1 MVPDTYVDMGHNNDD
16 DKTKRYVDFLTDD
29 ENQDFDILNR
39 AEVDESAED
48 FDPAAMSNSIELESS
63 ESEESQEAII
73 TGPRTFLA
81 DELGLDSSE
90 ALVKNQDQDQDQE
103 NEASAKDES
112 ADESLDLQTSLSIE
126 DSSESFKAEQI
137 AVDESSRND
146 YDPDFSYAEF
156 ANILQDAT
164 STKEKS
170 EPVASV
176 DSEKEEEP
184 TEEISW
190 SNEVSMDE
198 KSSEEEAAPVDVQAD
213 YATAKIRIKE
223 EPVREEVAIASEKN
237 TDDHEDSLF
246 TEEPLTKNSLRMGS
260 DTFRDEA
267 TDKLSKKKIEQAIKE
282 EDLKTEK
289 DTNSGLSS
297 EESLAK
303 EKPNTSSIS
312 QTAVDYSAGKTN
324 EVAQEEPRSK
334 VSSLHEHSGDYETS
348 FRATQAQSTVNQPNL
363 QSNESLRLAQD
374 KILDLESELEK
385 LRIENQ
391 ELAAAGE
398 VLKRKLN
405 EQDSSR
411 IKLDKTKQEIEQ
423 QLKEEVEHSQLRIQ
437 AKNQEI
443 AELRVKVESLELRL
457 QRDLQRV
464 RSRERELENRL
475 EIVRLENSAVL
486 RSKDEHIL
494 ELKRKLDQKDLE
506 TEQLSERLKSQIDE
520 SKEKQEKIKRTIRTL
535 RLALNMLDEAED
547 DIKMKKTG

>member
-1 MVPDTYVDMGHNNDD
+1 MGHNNDD
-16 DKTKRYVDFLTDD
+16 EKTKKYVDFLTDD

-39 AEVDESAED
+39 AEVDESAVD
-48 FDPAAMSNSIELESS
+48 FDPAAVSSIELDSS
-63 ESEESQEAII
+63 DSEEGEGAVI

-81 DELGLDSSE
+81 DELGIARNE
-90 ALVKNQDQDQDQE
+90 PLVKKQE
-103 NEASAKDES
+103 AKEEETETEARV
-112 ADESLDLQTSLSIE
+112 TSSFARSSSGIRVNT
-126 DSSESFKAEQI
+126 DSNIGSKIDYDVSYRGEQ
-137 AVDESSRND
+137 
-146 YDPDFSYAEF
+146 DPDFSYSEF
-156 ANILQDAT
+156 VDILQDAT
-164 STKEKS
+164 ATKAKQNLATAKKVSKS
-170 EPVASV
+170 
-176 DSEKEEEP
+176 EEP
-184 TEEISW
+184 TEEINW
-190 SNEVSMDE
+190 DEVNHKSKEQKDE
-198 KSSEEEAAPVDVQAD
+198 DRSEDVQAD
-213 YATAKIRIKE
+213 YATSKVILKE
-223 EPVREEVAIASEKN
+223 TKTKTEIDAPLDLDGS
-237 TDDHEDSLF
+237 TEDLDSNF
-246 TEEPLTKNSLRMGS
+246 TNEEPLTKTSLKMGS
-260 DTFRDEA
+260 ENFREEA
-267 TDKLSKKKIEQAIKE
+267 TDKLSKKVLENAIVEQQKE
-282 EDLKTEK
+282 EEIKASEVSEDK
-289 DTNSGLSS
+289 D
-297 EESLAK
+297 AV

-312 QTAVDYSAGKTN
+312 QTSVDYEAEGFSSENK
-324 EVAQEEPRSK
+324 EPK
-334 VSSLHEHSGDYETS
+334 VKEKVLHELGDE
-348 FRATQAQSTVNQPNL
+348 FELIHRAMQSSNSQNQPNL

-385 LRIENQ
+385 VRIENQ

-405 EQDSSR
+405 EQDNTR

-506 TEQLSERLKSQIDE
+506 AEQLSERLKNQIDE

-547 DIKMKKTG
+547 DIKLKKTG

>member
-1 MVPDTYVDMGHNNDD
+1 MGHNNDD
-16 DKTKRYVDFLTDD
+16 EKTKKYVDFLTDD

-39 AEVDESAED
+39 AEVDESAVD
-48 FDPAAMSNSIELESS
+48 FDPAAVSSIELDSS
-63 ESEESQEAII
+63 DSEEGEGAVI

-81 DELGLDSSE
+81 DELGIARNE
-90 ALVKNQDQDQDQE
+90 PLVKKQE
-103 NEASAKDES
+103 AKEEETETEARV
-112 ADESLDLQTSLSIE
+112 TSSFARSSSGIRVNT
-126 DSSESFKAEQI
+126 DSNIGSKIDYDVSYRGEQ
-137 AVDESSRND
+137 
-146 YDPDFSYAEF
+146 DPDFSYSEF
-156 ANILQDAT
+156 VDILQDAT
-164 STKEKS
+164 ATKAKQNLATAKKVSKS
-170 EPVASV
+170 
-176 DSEKEEEP
+176 EEP
-184 TEEISW
+184 TEEINW
-190 SNEVSMDE
+190 DEVNHKSKEQKDE
-198 KSSEEEAAPVDVQAD
+198 GRSEDVQAD
-213 YATAKIRIKE
+213 YATSKVILKE
-223 EPVREEVAIASEKN
+223 TKTKTEIDAPLDLDGS
-237 TDDHEDSLF
+237 TEDLDSNF
-246 TEEPLTKNSLRMGS
+246 TNEEPLTKTSLKMGS
-260 DTFRDEA
+260 ENFREEA
-267 TDKLSKKKIEQAIKE
+267 TDKLSKKVLENAIVEQQKE
-282 EDLKTEK
+282 EEIKASEVSEDK
-289 DTNSGLSS
+289 D
-297 EESLAK
+297 AV

-312 QTAVDYSAGKTN
+312 QTSVDYEAEGFSSENK
-324 EVAQEEPRSK
+324 EPK
-334 VSSLHEHSGDYETS
+334 VKEKVLHELGDE
-348 FRATQAQSTVNQPNL
+348 FELIHRAMQSSNSQNQPNL

-385 LRIENQ
+385 VRIENQ

-405 EQDSSR
+405 EQDNTR

-506 TEQLSERLKSQIDE
+506 AEQLSERLKNQIDE

-547 DIKMKKTG
+547 DIKLKKTG